1 MSVLTYNKGALG
13 LLKYFG
19 ASSNL
24 NNVHDVEL
32 PRPGKNEWGID
43 TLERTLSGP
52 APTVIDFVDTLRQ
65 GQSSSFNGQQ
75 FYLQTW
81 NQDNEVIFPR
91 VILNYKGVLNGI
103 PDPFVSGQQTE
114 QTVTLS
120 GSKSVT
126 SGSPP
131 VTVVTGYTR
140 DIRYITR
147 QTEYRYIAD
156 TRPTAPIYTTIDV
169 DQAAII
175 LASIVRSDNGKTYP
189 GNVPSDILSL
199 LSWIGYNDVSMMQC
213 APVFGTPY
221 FECIDTVLR
230 LIPSP

>member
-19 ASSNL
+19 TSSNL

-65 GQSSSFNGQQ
+65 GQSYSFNDQQ

-91 VILNYKGVLNGI
+91 VILQYKGVLNGI

-114 QTVTLS
+114 QTATLS
-120 GSKSVT
+120 CS
-126 SGSPP
+126 SPQDA
-131 VTVVTGYTR
+131 TR
-140 DIRYITR
+140 DVRYITR
-147 QTEYRYIAD
+147 QTEYRYIAE
-156 TRPTAPIYTTIDV
+156 TRPTAPKYTTIDV

-175 LASIVRSDNGKTYP
+175 LSSTIRTSDGKVYFGTVSA
-189 GNVPSDILSL
+189 GL
-199 LSWIGYNDVSMMQC
+199 LSALSWVGYNDVAMMQC

-221 FECIDTVLR
+221 FEATDTVLR